1 MIAGLSEVGLALGTA
16 ASAAEGT
23 GRKLARMTFQLNTR
37 EK

>member
-23 GRKLARMTFQLNTR
+23 GRNLARMTFQLNTR